1 MNPPC
6 LRVLW
11 STLQRD
17 APRASCSARTGERTQ
32 EEPKALLSGTVV
44 ASNEAW
50 CGSKLLT
57 HRGCEMFKGETF
69 VFHPQN
75 MCFYPGPFFP
85 PSILCSKVYIG
96 GVFLRPTLP
105 GTSSWANAVGGKRPR
120 RLGFSH
126 VRLQTC
132 GASPTSM
139 ILLESVSTCISLY
152 IYIYMHPTHGPK
164 RSKEWKCDQ
173 HVAGVRRHVLRQ
185 ASEFPKRNKNAKE

>member
-1 MNPPC
+1 
-6 LRVLW
+6 
-11 STLQRD
+11 
-17 APRASCSARTGERTQ
+17 
-32 EEPKALLSGTVV
+32 
-44 ASNEAW
+44 
-50 CGSKLLT
+50 
-57 HRGCEMFKGETF
+57 MFKGETF

-152 IYIYMHPTHGPK
+152 IYICILHMGRSDQRNGSVISTSLVFAATSCARLQNSRKGTKMPK
-164 RSKEWKCDQ
+164 NRT
-173 HVAGVRRHVLRQ
+173 
-185 ASEFPKRNKNAKE
+185 